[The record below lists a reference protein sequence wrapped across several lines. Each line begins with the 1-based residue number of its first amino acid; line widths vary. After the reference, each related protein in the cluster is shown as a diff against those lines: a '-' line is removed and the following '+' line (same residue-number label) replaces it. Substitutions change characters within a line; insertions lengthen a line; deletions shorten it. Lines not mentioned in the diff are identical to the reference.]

1 MISAASSN
9 EDILVVL
16 HRVADAVAVVLG
28 ANTNWSLS
36 GKKPTQYSVDL
47 DCDNAA
53 LAILRNEGIAV
64 LSEESER
71 TGEWG
76 VGDILVV
83 IDPLDGSTNAS
94 RGIPWYSTALCAVD
108 HHGLRASLVVNQ
120 ASGRDRYWATLGG
133 GAFHNGRK
141 IGHSGCTQLREA
153 IVGISGLPKQRPGW
167 SQFRANGGAAL
178 DICLVAEGATDGW
191 VDFNS
196 HGVWDYLA
204 SLLICKEAGV
214 AVAEH
219 NDCELLVTEHGERR
233 TPVIAAT
240 SELLVSLREIRAR
253 HES

>member
-9 EDILVVL
+9 DEILAVL
-16 HRVADAVAVVLG
+16 HHVADAVAVVLS

-53 LAILRNEGIAV
+53 LAILHNEGIAV

-76 VGDILVV
+76 ANDILVV
-83 IDPLDGSTNAS
+83 MDPLDGSTNAS
-94 RGIPWYSTALCAVD
+94 RGIPWYATALCAVD
-108 HHGLRASLVVNQ
+108 HHGMRASLVVNQ

-133 GAFHNGRK
+133 GAFHNGKK
-141 IGHSGCTQLREA
+141 IAHSGCTQLREA
-153 IVGISGLPKQRPGW
+153 VIGVSGLPKQRPGW
-167 SQFRANGGAAL
+167 SQFRANGAAAL

-191 VDFNS
+191 IDFNS

-204 SLLICKEAGV
+204 SLLICNEAGV
-214 AVAEH
+214 AAAEH
-219 NDCELLVTEHGERR
+219 NDRELLVTEHGERR
-233 TPVIAAT
+233 IPVIAAT
-240 SELLVSLREIRAR
+240 TELLAALREIRAS
-253 HES
+253 HNA